1 MPMPSAK
8 PTQNAFVHALPE
20 PERRRLTALSTPLTL
35 EQGAI
40 LFEPGER
47 LDACYFPFGSVIS
60 LVTVIEDGESI
71 AAGLIGRE
79 GMVGFGALL
88 GESRIPWRVVGQLTG
103 GALRVPV
110 DRLLDDGTLADALRP
125 LAMRYQAALYWL
137 AKLTIAC
144 NWYHA
149 GDQRAARCLL
159 MLNDLNHRD
168 HDLIETTPEFL
179 AQMLGEPRQDATE
192 ALRVLEEQGV
202 VRHEGDGRLRLLD
215 RPGLEAL
222 ACECYSRIAPQ
233 FSSQDG
239 PPTRP

>member
-1 MPMPSAK
+1 MPMKSAK
-8 PTQNAFVHALPE
+8 PTYNAFVHALPE
-20 PERRRLTALSTPLTL
+20 PERRRLIALSTPVSL

-40 LFEPGER
+40 LFEPGEL
-47 LDACYFPFGSVIS
+47 LDTCYFPVGSVIS
-60 LVTVIEDGESI
+60 LVTTIEDGESI
-71 AAGLIGRE
+71 AAAAIGHE

-88 GESRIPWRVVGQLTG
+88 GESRIPWRVVVAVAG

-110 DRLLDDGTLADALRP
+110 DRVLADDTLADALRP

-144 NWYHA
+144 NCFHA
-149 GDQRAARCLL
+149 DDQRAARCLL
-159 MLNDLNHRD
+159 MLDDRD
-168 HDLIETTPEFL
+168 HDDLIKTTPEFL
-179 AQMLGEPRQDATE
+179 AQMLGEPRQGATE
-192 ALRVLEEQGV
+192 ALRVLEEQGLL
-202 VRHEGDGRLRLLD
+202 RHERDGRLRLLD